1 LELRSFEG
9 ALESLVEISLVFP
22 VHPSEGLLEEY
33 AFGRLIGSRLNAV
46 EEHLLLCEG
55 CQQACEETEQYIRL
69 MQSAARRLVL
79 EPRRRTLER
88 VWNWVRAGV
97 PTRAWVWAGV
107 LAAGCIVGSVSLT
120 NRFPAVAAPAPLESF
135 RGGDSVRGDGEA
147 TNSAPARRPLNFTIR
162 AEDVPRAAEY
172 RIEVVTDTGRAVWTQ
187 AVQPDQKVLAAHMKR
202 GLAKGLYWVRLYGD
216 GSQLLTEYG
225 LRLE

>member
-1 LELRSFEG
+1 MGMPGR
-9 ALESLVEISLVFP
+9 IP
-22 VHPSEGLLEEY
+22 HP
-33 AFGRLIGSRLNAV
+33 
-46 EEHLLLCEG
+46 
-55 CQQACEETEQYIRL
+55 
-69 MQSAARRLVL
+69 
-79 EPRRRTLER
+79 
-88 VWNWVRAGV
+88 
-97 PTRAWVWAGV
+97 
-107 LAAGCIVGSVSLT
+107 
-120 NRFPAVAAPAPLESF
+120 
-135 RGGDSVRGDGEA
+135 RGGR
-147 TNSAPARRPLNFTIR
+147 LNFTIR